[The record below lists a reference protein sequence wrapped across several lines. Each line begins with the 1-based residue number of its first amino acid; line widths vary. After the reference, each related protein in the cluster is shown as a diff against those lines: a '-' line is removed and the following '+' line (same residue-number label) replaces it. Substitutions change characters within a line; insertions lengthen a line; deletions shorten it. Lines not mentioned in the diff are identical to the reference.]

1 MAQGRDHPGPNYP
14 KLLKHSGDHF
24 PGTHKHALTLP
35 EIFTKHGLL
44 ISKKENKKDGEKL
57 IAILAGEATVTAAD
71 GTEPQTQMSYQN

>member
-1 MAQGRDHPGPNYP
+1 M
-14 KLLKHSGDHF
+14 
-24 PGTHKHALTLP
+24 
-35 EIFTKHGLL
+35 FTKHGLL